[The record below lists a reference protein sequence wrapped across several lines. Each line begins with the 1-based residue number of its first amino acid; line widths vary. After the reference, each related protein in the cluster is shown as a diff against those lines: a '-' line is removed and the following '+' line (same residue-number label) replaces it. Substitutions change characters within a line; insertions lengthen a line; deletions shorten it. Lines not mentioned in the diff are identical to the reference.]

1 MSEKNKIFVI
11 DDDEDICFLVK
22 NLLEDEFHVDYALN
36 GREGV
41 RSLLGGEYEL
51 VLLDI
56 MMPEMS
62 GYEVLDL
69 IKREAPDVK
78 IIFLTA
84 KDSMADMIQGFKKGA
99 ARYITKPI
107 DTEELIR
114 EIKTTLRNA

>member
-1 MSEKNKIFVI
+1 MPEKNKIFVI

-22 NLLEDEFHVDYALN
+22 NLLEDEFHVDYALSGN
-36 GREGV
+36 EGV
-41 RSLLGGEYEL
+41 KALLNGKYEL

-56 MMPEMS
+56 MMPKMS

-69 IKREAPDVK
+69 LKSEAIDIKV
-78 IIFLTA
+78 IFLTA

-99 ARYITKPI
+99 VRYITKPI
-107 DTEELIR
+107 DTEELVR